1 MIQHPRIEQHSL
13 VCAGGHVL
21 NIQVYRSVERVELY
35 SSILVMT
42 PYGAQRYQQDGQRF
56 STAGFAM
63 VVVDSRGC
71 GASSGCFE
79 PFEHDGE
86 DARHVIRWIVTQA
99 WSNGRVG
106 MYGGSYSG
114 FVQWAACKEPVGG
127 LKSLAP
133 VASVHPGVD
142 FPAVNGL
149 LYLYASRWL
158 AYVAQRAEDE
168 ERYLDNG
175 FWNNRLRA
183 VSASNPAALIAAA
196 GNQAVTLR
204 RWLYELGNDKYWQ
217 RLLPDLGCM
226 AGLDI
231 PALFITGTH
240 DDDQRG
246 TLGYY
251 TQLSERQRGKSL
263 LVIGPWDH
271 DGTRQPRACFGG
283 LEHNSAS
290 CLDLLELHI
299 QWYRF
304 TLDGGARPAICRL
317 PVLYYMA
324 GRECW
329 FESTSFAQLSDRKLT
344 LHCAAAG
351 GLGYMP
357 VSSKSISMILP
368 GPAPCI
374 GNVMEH
380 EPTYRASSQLL
391 ESAAGVAFTSA
402 AGQQPLALCGVPSV
416 TLYLRVGRSAD
427 VCVRLYALLP
437 DRTALYLGASN
448 RKVDRAEGF
457 YAQPWLF
464 DSFNLICRELPAS
477 SQVRAIVSL
486 SDPSLWLSD
495 NDMQTEVELH
505 YGGDCPCTLSLPL
518 QALATRND

>member
-1 MIQHPRIEQHSL
+1 MSQGCCIERHSL
-13 VCAGGHVL
+13 LCADGHAL
-21 NIQVYRSVERVELY
+21 SIHVYLGVGRTDLC

-42 PYGAQRYQQDGQRF
+42 PYRAQRYQRDGQRF
-56 STAGFAM
+56 SSAGFVL

-71 GASSGCFE
+71 GESSGRFE

-86 DARHVIRWIVTQA
+86 DARHVIRWITSQA

-114 FVQWAACKEPVGG
+114 FVQWAACKKPVMG

-168 ERYLDNG
+168 MQYLDNE
-175 FWNNRLRA
+175 FWTRSLRG
-183 VSASNPAALIAAA
+183 VSLSNPAGWIAAA
-196 GNQAVTLR
+196 GNQAETLK
-204 RWLYELGNDKYWQ
+204 RWLVELDNYEYWQ
-217 RLLPDLGCM
+217 SLLPDP
-226 AGLDI
+226 ARIAELDI
-231 PALFITGTH
+231 PALFITGTY

-251 TQLSERQRGKSL
+251 TQLSERQRGHSL

-271 DGTRQPRACFGG
+271 DGTRLPSTCFGG
-283 LEHNSAS
+283 LELHTES
-290 CLDLLELHI
+290 CLDMLELHI

-304 TLDGGARPAICRL
+304 TLDGGPRPAICRS
-317 PVLYYMA
+317 PVLYFMA

-329 FESTSFAQLSDRKLT
+329 FESDSLAQLTDRKLT
-344 LHCAAAG
+344 FHCAPG
-351 GLGYMP
+351 GNLAHMP
-357 VSSKSISMILP
+357 VPFKSVSMILP
-368 GPAPCI
+368 GLVPRI
-374 GNVMEH
+374 GNVMEY
-380 EPTYRASSQLL
+380 EPIYRASSQLL
-391 ESAAGVAFTSA
+391 ESAAGVVFTSA
-402 AGQQPLALCGVPSV
+402 AGRQPLALCGVPGV
-416 TLYLRVGRSAD
+416 TLYLRVACSAD
-427 VCVRLYALLP
+427 VCVRLYAVLP
-437 DRTALYLGASN
+437 DLSAVYLGASN
-448 RKVDRAEGF
+448 RRVERTDP
-457 YAQPWLF
+457 QPLPYQF

-477 SQVRAIVSL
+477 SQVRVIVSL

-495 NDMQTEVELH
+495 NDTLTEVELH

-518 QALATRND
+518 QALPMRND